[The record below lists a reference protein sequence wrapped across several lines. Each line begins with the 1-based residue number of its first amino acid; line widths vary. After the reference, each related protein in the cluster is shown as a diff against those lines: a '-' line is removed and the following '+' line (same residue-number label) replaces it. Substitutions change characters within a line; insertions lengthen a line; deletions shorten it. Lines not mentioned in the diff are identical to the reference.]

1 MSEEILKVR
10 CIEDGEPFE
19 VEYSVLSPEDFLP
32 PNGDPR
38 RGEIIRGLKE
48 ADAKTDAL
56 EQRINEINSELEKY
70 TNTADKLDYTVA
82 VASGVITG
90 MIDLLVVGKWDF
102 EKAKAASNQ
111 DVNNKVVAF
120 AKKDPEYVP
129 WCRGTAHGKKIRNPD
144 RLDSAIEFLEHKYHL
159 PGDGEYSKGST
170 SIGAGS
176 HRLDDFCH
184 HPTLVGLICCV
195 IVQFTGSTIYCNS
208 ENEIIQLP
216 VQVNK
221 YGKFVGDSPIA
232 KVFAGVVNWCL
243 NAAGAIANQR
253 GHLMS
258 DIATSAGIPGPVMS
272 MLKEL
277 SVLFGNKDFSE
288 GLRRAYQNGIGSGK
302 KQVDLGIFNELFSG
316 ASSKLD
322 GRTEAAVAHELKRQ
336 AVPVII
342 NEVLVRGFYFV
353 RRLVMQYKENSG
365 WDGIDWHKVIPFNNR
380 TIVRMMTIASGTFT
394 AIDMAGAAIQGA
406 AKSGGNAA
414 LFAKEFL
421 LNVNFV
427 GVGRFVIAVGADV
440 AMGVKA
446 GKLKEER
453 LHLYMEMMHWT
464 NTKVFYTQAN
474 MWLDAEGAQ
483 EAIIAAY
490 QSMEIA
496 YAAFADYLV
505 QAQKVLDSVDV
516 AGMNANNPGLVE
528 DLLAMLQKE

>member
-1 MSEEILKVR
+1 MSEEFLKVQ
-10 CIEDGEPFE
+10 CETDGEPFE
-19 VEYSVLSPEDFLP
+19 VAYSILSPEEFLP
-32 PNGDPR
+32 AAGDPR
-38 RGEIIRGLKE
+38 RAEIMRGLE
-48 ADAKTDAL
+48 NAEAKTDAL
-56 EQRINEINSELEKY
+56 GHRIAEINQELEKY

-90 MIDLLVVGKWDF
+90 MIDVLVVGKWDF

-120 AKKDPEYVP
+120 AKKDPQYVP
-129 WCRGTAHGKKIRNPD
+129 WCSSTAHGRRMRDPN
-144 RLDSAIEFLEHKYHL
+144 RLESAIEFLEHKYHL
-159 PGDGEYSKGST
+159 PGDGEYSKGDT
-170 SIGAGS
+170 SIGARS

-195 IVQFTGSTIYCNS
+195 IVQFTGSTIYSNS
-208 ENEIIQLP
+208 DNELIQLP

-243 NAAGAIANQR
+243 NVAGAITNQK

-258 DIATSAGIPGPVMS
+258 DMSTSAGIPGPLMS
-272 MLKEL
+272 MLKEV
-277 SVLFGNKDFSE
+277 SALFGNKDFSE
-288 GLRRAYQNGIGSGK
+288 QLRRAYQNGIGSGK
-302 KQVDLGIFNELFSG
+302 KQIDLGTFNELFGG

-336 AVPVII
+336 AIPVII

-353 RRLVMQYKENSG
+353 RRLVMQYKENNG
-365 WDGIDWHKVIPFNNR
+365 WDGIDWRKVVPFNNR

-440 AMGVKA
+440 AMGIKA
-446 GKLKEER
+446 GKLRNER
-453 LHLYMEMMHWT
+453 LQLSLEMMHWT

-474 MWLDAEGAQ
+474 MWISAENAQ
-483 EAIIAAY
+483 KALIAAY
-490 QSMEIA
+490 QSMEVA
-496 YAAFADYLV
+496 YVAFANYLI
-505 QAQKVLDSVDV
+505 QAQRTLDSVDI
-516 AGMNANNPGLVE
+516 AGMEQYNPGLVAE
-528 DLLAMLQKE
+528 LLDCLHE

>member
-1 MSEEILKVR
+1 MSEEILKVQ
-10 CIEDGEPFE
+10 CIEAGEPFE

-32 PNGDPR
+32 PDDDLR
-38 RGEIIRGLKE
+38 RREIIRGLKE

-56 EQRINEINSELEKY
+56 EQRINEINQGLEKY

-90 MIDLLVVGKWDF
+90 MVDLLVVGKWDF

-120 AKKDPEYVP
+120 AKKDPQYIP
-129 WCRGTAHGKKIRNPD
+129 WCNNTARGRRRRDPN

-159 PGDGEYSKGST
+159 PGDGEYSSGT

-184 HPTLVGLICCV
+184 HPTLIGLICCV
-195 IVQFTGSTIYCNS
+195 IVQFTGSTIYCNN
-208 ENEIIQLP
+208 ENEIVQLP

-243 NAAGAIANQR
+243 NVAGAIANQK

-258 DIATSAGIPGPVMS
+258 DMATSAGIPGPLMS

-277 SVLFGNKDFSE
+277 SAVLKNKDFSE
-288 GLRRAYQNGIGSGK
+288 QLRRAYQNGIGPGK

-353 RRLVMQYKENSG
+353 RRLVMQYKENNG

-490 QSMEIA
+490 QSMEVA

-505 QAQKVLDSVDV
+505 QAQKTLDSVDV
-516 AGMNANNPGLVE
+516 AGMNVNNPGLVKY
-528 DLLAMLQKE
+528 LLAMLQEE

>member
-82 VASGVITG
+82 VASGVLCG
-90 MIDLLVVGKWDF
+90 LIDAVFVGEFNIENAQNWGNEKINDF
-102 EKAKAASNQ
+102 VMKT
-111 DVNNKVVAF
+111 
-120 AKKDPEYVP
+120 AKKNGYSGNDLSGAVKSLEDKFGAPSDSVTSAL
-129 WCRGTAHGKKIRNPD
+129 GGGKQ
-144 RLDSAIEFLEHKYHL
+144 HHL
-159 PGDGEYSKGST
+159 
-170 SIGAGS
+170 
-176 HRLDDFCH
+176 RDFAH
-184 HPTLVGLICCV
+184 HPTLVGLTFSLLT
-195 IVQFTGSTIYCNS
+195 QFTSRAYGTDTYGRFMTVAITDKRFIGESVPQKILYGVGFWMLHLVSDMAGS
-208 ENEIIQLP
+208 
-216 VQVNK
+216 NK
-221 YGKFVGDSPIA
+221 T
-232 KVFAGVVNWCL
+232 
-243 NAAGAIANQR
+243 AGA
-253 GHLMS
+253 G
-258 DIATSAGIPGPVMS
+258 AGLPGPILS
-272 MLKEL
+272 LAKEL
-277 SVLFGNKDFSE
+277 SVLP
-288 GLRRAYQNGIGSGK
+288 
-302 KQVDLGIFNELFSG
+302 IFKNITISDINV
-316 ASSKLD
+316 SKLLSKLYNGTLFAERD
-322 GRTEAAVAHELKRQ
+322 ETGRIIQETVKPFDLRMEVGIAHEVGKQ
-336 AVPVII
+336 AMPVLL
-342 NEVLVRGFYFV
+342 NECIVRGFYFA
-353 RRLVMQYKENSG
+353 RRLSWEMRDKQVRSFGDLKRV
-365 WDGIDWHKVIPFNNR
+365 DWKKAVPFNNR

>member
-1 MSEEILKVR
+1 MNEEFLKVQ
-10 CIEDGEPFE
+10 CETDGEPFE
-19 VEYSVLSPEDFLP
+19 VAYSILSPEDFLP
-32 PNGDPR
+32 DAGDPR
-38 RGEIIRGLKE
+38 RAEIIRGLKE

-56 EQRINEINSELEKY
+56 EQRINEINQELEKY

-90 MIDLLVVGKWDF
+90 MIDVLVVGEWDF

-129 WCRGTAHGKKIRNPD
+129 WCRGTAHGKKIRDPD

-159 PGDGEYSKGST
+159 PGDGEYSKGGT

-232 KVFAGVVNWCL
+232 KVFAGVANWCL
-243 NAAGAIANQR
+243 NAAGAIANQK

-353 RRLVMQYKENSG
+353 RRLVMQYKENNG

-406 AKSGGNAA
+406 AKSGGNAV

-496 YAAFADYLV
+496 YAAFADYLIS
-505 QAQKVLDSVDV
+505 AQRMLDSVDV
-516 AGMNANNPGLVE
+516 AGMDKYNPGLRKR
-528 DLLAMLQKE
+528 LLAILEE